1 MRPARTTKLRI
12 ARWGEVPGAVAAA
25 PVPFSASGFG
35 DGKGLEF
42 RWTEGIAIIKPGQR
56 AWRKT
61 MAQSDGLLLTR
72 LGGDARILCKRTWW
86 VFLVGGIASVI
97 FGVLAFSQPMTA
109 WLVVAVFF
117 AAAILVDGASN
128 IVGSIGNRDKDGWW
142 IMLLLG
148 VLGVVAGGYALLN
161 PLVSM
166 KAFILL
172 VAFEAIM
179 AGVFLVMLGYKVRA
193 ATAREW
199 ILYLTGGLSILF
211 GILVIV
217 NPKVGGLSVIWM
229 IAAWAIITGVLK
241 IMFAFKVKSLP
252 ERMENRFV

>member
-1 MRPARTTKLRI
+1 VT
-12 ARWGEVPGAVAAA
+12 
-25 PVPFSASGFG
+25 
-35 DGKGLEF
+35 
-42 RWTEGIAIIKPGQR
+42 
-56 AWRKT
+56 
-61 MAQSDGLLLTR
+61 QSDGQLLGR
-72 LGGDARILCKRTWW
+72 LGGDAKVLCKRTWW

-117 AAAILVDGASN
+117 AAAIMVDGASN
-128 IVGSIGNRDKDGWW
+128 VFGSIQNRDKDGWW
-142 IMLLLG
+142 IMLLIG
-148 VLGVVAGGYALLN
+148 VLGVVGGGYALLN

-166 KAFILL
+166 KAFIFL

-179 AGVFLVMLGYKVRA
+179 AGMFLVMLGYKVRA
-193 ATAREW
+193 ATEREW

-217 NPKVGGLSVIWM
+217 NPAVGGLSVIWM
-229 IAAWAIITGVLK
+229 IASWAIITGVLK

-252 ERMENRFV
+252 ERMANRFV

>member
-1 MRPARTTKLRI
+1 
-12 ARWGEVPGAVAAA
+12 
-25 PVPFSASGFG
+25 
-35 DGKGLEF
+35 
-42 RWTEGIAIIKPGQR
+42 
-56 AWRKT
+56 
-61 MAQSDGLLLTR
+61 MAQSDGQLLAR
-72 LGGDARILCKRTWW
+72 LGGDAKILCKRAWW

-97 FGVLAFSQPMTA
+97 FGVMAFSQPMTA

-128 IVGSIGNRDKDGWW
+128 VLGSIQNRDKDGWW
-142 IMLLLG
+142 IMLLIG

-179 AGVFLVMLGYKVRA
+179 AGVLLVMLGYKVRA
-193 ATAREW
+193 ATDREW
-199 ILYLTGGLSILF
+199 LLYLTGGLSILF

-217 NPKVGGLSVIWM
+217 NPAMGGVSVILM
-229 IAAWAIITGVLK
+229 IATWAIITGMLK
-241 IMFAFKVKSLP
+241 IIFAFKVKNLP
-252 ERMENRFV
+252 ERMANRFV

>member
-1 MRPARTTKLRI
+1 
-12 ARWGEVPGAVAAA
+12 
-25 PVPFSASGFG
+25 
-35 DGKGLEF
+35 
-42 RWTEGIAIIKPGQR
+42 
-56 AWRKT
+56 

-86 VFLVGGIASVI
+86 VFLIGGAASVI

-128 IVGSIGNRDKDGWW
+128 VVGSIRNRDKDGWW
-142 IMLLLG
+142 IMLLIG
-148 VLGVVAGGYALLN
+148 VLGVVGGGYALLN

-179 AGVFLVMLGYKVRA
+179 AGMS
-193 ATAREW
+193 W
-199 ILYLTGGLSILF
+199 
-211 GILVIV
+211 
-217 NPKVGGLSVIWM
+217 
-229 IAAWAIITGVLK
+229 
-241 IMFAFKVKSLP
+241 
-252 ERMENRFV
+252 

>member
-1 MRPARTTKLRI
+1 MT
-12 ARWGEVPGAVAAA
+12 
-25 PVPFSASGFG
+25 
-35 DGKGLEF
+35 
-42 RWTEGIAIIKPGQR
+42 
-56 AWRKT
+56 
-61 MAQSDGLLLTR
+61 QSDGLLLTR

-97 FGVLAFSQPMTA
+97 FGVLAVSQPMTA
-109 WLVVAVFF
+109 WLVVAIFF

-142 IMLLLG
+142 IMLLIG
-148 VLGVVAGGYALLN
+148 VLGVVGGGYALLN

-193 ATAREW
+193 ATGREW
-199 ILYLTGGLSILF
+199 ILYVAGGLSILF

-229 IAAWAIITGVLK
+229 IASWAIITGLLK